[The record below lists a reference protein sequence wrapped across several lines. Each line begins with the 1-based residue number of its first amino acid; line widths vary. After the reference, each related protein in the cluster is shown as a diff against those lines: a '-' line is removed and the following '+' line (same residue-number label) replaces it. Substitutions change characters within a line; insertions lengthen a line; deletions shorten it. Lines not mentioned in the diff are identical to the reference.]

1 MARMARSVKS
11 SFTSLG
17 SSCNS
22 RYEYLF
28 RGKRSRLE
36 SWKGDDNGGD
46 EGQGNLEGNTTLV
59 EVAAM
64 SLRALLQPP
73 EGVSC
78 RPVPAE
84 PAVKSRSKNRE
95 KQLGGQAERK

>member
-11 SFTSLG
+11 SFNSLG

-22 RYEYLF
+22 RHEYLF
-28 RGKRSRLE
+28 RRKRSRLE
-36 SWKGDDNGGD
+36 SWGAGDDGDD
-46 EGQGNLEGNTTLV
+46 EGQGNLEGDTTLV
-59 EVAAM
+59 EVATM

-78 RPVPAE
+78 GPVSPE
-84 PAVKSRSKNRE
+84 PAVNVVTTEENNSAVK
-95 KQLGGQAERK
+95 LGK

>member
-1 MARMARSVKS
+1 MNICSGEKDQD
-11 SFTSLG
+11 
-17 SSCNS
+17 S
-22 RYEYLF
+22 RA
-28 RGKRSRLE
+28 GVHD
-36 SWKGDDNGGD
+36 GDD

-78 RPVPAE
+78 GPVPAE
-84 PAVKSRSKNRE
+84 PVVKSCKNHRGIVKTTE
-95 KQLGGQAERK
+95 EWSELS